1 MQHPKTLYPPAIPQ
15 EGFGLQSLE
24 GPEVPGGPEPLPTVG
39 MMVVVGRGV
48 CWPWG
53 LGSCPT
59 HWVPL
64 STANANLHYQ
74 TPGSDQD
81 VLPAPPAGTSIPEPC
96 YEQAPHSPK
105 MRP

>member
-48 CWPWG
+48 
-53 LGSCPT
+53 
-59 HWVPL
+59 
-64 STANANLHYQ
+64 
-74 TPGSDQD
+74 
-81 VLPAPPAGTSIPEPC
+81 
-96 YEQAPHSPK
+96 
-105 MRP
+105 